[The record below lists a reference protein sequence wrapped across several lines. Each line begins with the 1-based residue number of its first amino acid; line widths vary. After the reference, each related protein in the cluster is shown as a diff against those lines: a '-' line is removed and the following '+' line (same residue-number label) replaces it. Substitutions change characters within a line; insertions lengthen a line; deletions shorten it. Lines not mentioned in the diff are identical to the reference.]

1 MSHSPLGTLLRTM
14 NLQKIQWKRPCH
26 SAIRLG
32 SLPLPECSRPT
43 TPGSGGTFS
52 CHHPRKAQGFTPS
65 LSEPPPQ
72 GSPTQRYFPLSILSH
87 SDYTSLMRK
96 LVGLTRYTVFVPAIA
111 SILGALFLMAQ
122 GSIAVV
128 ITVINSVVEQTPLK
142 DVIVEVLTA
151 VDAIL
156 LGTVLLVIGYGLYE
170 LFVDTE
176 LDVPAWLQIKDLDDL
191 KSKLIGVV
199 VAIIAVVFVG
209 VLVDS
214 TRAGDV
220 LAYGAGAGA
229 VVLGLGVFAWATRKS
244 ASPDKR

>member
-1 MSHSPLGTLLRTM
+1 
-14 NLQKIQWKRPCH
+14 
-26 SAIRLG
+26 
-32 SLPLPECSRPT
+32 
-43 TPGSGGTFS
+43 
-52 CHHPRKAQGFTPS
+52 
-65 LSEPPPQ
+65 
-72 GSPTQRYFPLSILSH
+72 
-87 SDYTSLMRK
+87 MRK
-96 LVGLTRYTVFVPAIA
+96 LLGLTRYTVFVPAIA
-111 SILGALFLMAQ
+111 SILGALLLMAQ
-122 GSIAVV
+122 GSVAVV
-128 ITVINSVVEQTPLK
+128 LAIISSILDQTPLK